1 LALCHIASRV
11 RIRNRVQ
18 ETPLGMWGRTGM
30 VVGIDAPP
38 QPGGGPSHRQHQVYA
53 VMFDGDNAPM
63 DIYESWLESA

>member
-1 LALCHIASRV
+1 
-11 RIRNRVQ
+11 
-18 ETPLGMWGRTGM
+18 MWGRTGM

-63 DIYESWLESA
+63 DIYEGWLESA